1 MSFIAEGLSGSNVV
15 PGAVEQRFLSREIMA
30 NHAAS
35 QWESVAVG
43 RDCPPNDYWWVVFT
57 QPHKEQMVEGVLASM
72 GLETFLP
79 MIRPAHIRAD
89 RRPWKPLFPRY
100 LFVRAVLSKVP
111 RSRLEWLPGVSA
123 LVSFGGEPARV
134 PQGVI
139 DLLRRRVELLN
150 QHGYGYI
157 APGERVR
164 ITSGPLKDLEAI
176 FERPISDAGRVRIL
190 VHILG
195 RLSACEVDI
204 EVLEPAGAAGL

>member
-1 MSFIAEGLSGSNVV
+1 M
-15 PGAVEQRFLSREIMA
+15 
-30 NHAAS
+30 
-35 QWESVAVG
+35 G
-43 RDCPPNDYWWVVFT
+43 RNWPQSDYWWVVFT
-57 QPHKEQMVEGVLASM
+57 QPHKEQMVEGLLASM
-72 GLETFLP
+72 GLETCLP

-100 LFVRAVLSKVP
+100 LFVRAALAKVP
-111 RSRLEWLPGVSA
+111 RSRLEWFPGVTA

-134 PQGVI
+134 PQCVI
-139 DLLRRRVELLN
+139 DLLRRRVEMLN

-190 VHILG
+190 VNILG
-195 RLSACEVDI
+195 RLATCEVDI
-204 EVLEPAGAAGL
+204 ENLEPAGAVRL

>member
-1 MSFIAEGLSGSNVV
+1 MGNPPAGQLHLSV
-15 PGAVEQRFLSREIMA
+15 PPRLLQP
-30 NHAAS
+30 H
-35 QWESVAVG
+35 
-43 RDCPPNDYWWVVFT
+43 DYWWVVFT
-57 QPHKEQMVEGVLASM
+57 QPHKEEVVQGLLASM

-100 LFVRAVLSKVP
+100 LFVRAILQLVP
-111 RSRLEWLPGVSA
+111 RSRLEWLPGVTA

-134 PQGVI
+134 PNSVI
-139 DLLRRRVELLN
+139 DYLRQRVALLN

-190 VHILG
+190 VNILG

-204 EVLEPAGAAGL
+204 AMLEPAGAVKL